1 MSYIKEAHKDLVK
14 DVHSLT
20 RLSIR
25 FEYYPNGG
33 FVVHHNFESLL
44 VVEVKSKQHL
54 DKSLMDLT
62 ELVLGKLNKAFSL
75 VVDGALRYQGRFCI
89 PKVDEL
95 RNRILKEAHGSLY
108 SIHPVRQKCTMTLG
122 MYIGGKVL
130 RTYQS
135 LLLSVQIAYK

>member
-54 DKSLMDLT
+54 DKSLMEFK
-62 ELVLGKLNKAFSL
+62 ELVFVNLNEAFSL
-75 VVDGALRYQGRFCI
+75 DGDGVLRY
-89 PKVDEL
+89 
-95 RNRILKEAHGSLY
+95 
-108 SIHPVRQKCTMTLG
+108 
-122 MYIGGKVL
+122 
-130 RTYQS
+130 
-135 LLLSVQIAYK
+135 